1 MRKNNWK
8 KIWKNKTKKQDKKQT
23 NKKKTKSKI
32 SSKEKILMKI
42 QETKQ
47 KKEIQK
53 DLTFIKDS
61 LIIHNINMN
70 ELKNKIGIMNTDVG
84 RKYMKMAYL
93 KEAFKRQDMINT
105 IDLFI
110 EVGHLP
116 FEDKKEQKILN
127 KIKKKID
134 KKLGMSIELFQLYKL
149 GDRLPPL
156 DFYNKHISNSK
167 NGRKES
173 FHILK
178 RKNNI
183 FLSAPTSAGKT
194 VIVTNS
200 ILTTNYRVIILLPT
214 EELALQVTS
223 SIHKFITKKD
233 NRSYL
238 LWTENYNYTNN
249 INQNPNNIY
258 RWGSSY
264 SEISYFHLYNYRT
277 KPASNI

>member
-1 MRKNNWK
+1 MDFTPKFNRNIFQILLRDLARHEHFNTRQLWEDEK
-8 KIWKNKTKKQDKKQT
+8 KQLEKKLEKQDQKQDKKQT

-156 DFYNKHISNSK
+156 DFYNKHEFQLEKWQKRVLS
-167 NGRKES
+167 
-173 FHILK
+173 HIE

-183 FLSAPTSAGKT
+183 FLSAPLCRK
-194 VIVTNS
+194 NS
-200 ILTTNYRVIILLPT
+200 NSNKQYINYKLPCYYITTNRRTGI
-214 EELALQVTS
+214 TS
-223 SIHKFITKKD
+223 HKFNPQIYYKK
-233 NRSYL
+233 R
-238 LWTENYNYTNN
+238 
-249 INQNPNNIY
+249 
-258 RWGSSY
+258 
-264 SEISYFHLYNYRT
+264 
-277 KPASNI
+277 